1 MGPHSPHVPVAFVRQ
16 SVAAS
21 GRAAFF
27 ALTPVLAAMIILFLG
42 VIAMLQHSKARQ
54 ITLLGV
60 LIALQTV
67 LGSMFSLQFLLTKI
81 SFGFIITAIMA
92 TLFSPWVT
100 AGSSALANILG
111 MLLFPK
117 FTFSPGFV
125 LTAFLVGLV
134 FGYAFHNQ
142 TPRLSHILLSNLIV
156 TMVLYLGLNSLWLH
170 LMYQTPWLPL
180 LSGRFVQEL
189 ITFPVYSVL
198 LFLLFK
204 VSIVRSTLQKY
215 A

>member
-1 MGPHSPHVPVAFVRQ
+1 
-16 SVAAS
+16 
-21 GRAAFF
+21 
-27 ALTPVLAAMIILFLG
+27 
-42 VIAMLQHSKARQ
+42 
-54 ITLLGV
+54 
-60 LIALQTV
+60 
-67 LGSMFSLQFLLTKI
+67 
-81 SFGFIITAIMA
+81 MA

-117 FTFSPGFV
+117 FTFFPGFV

>member
-1 MGPHSPHVPVAFVRQ
+1 MGPHSPHEPVAFVRQ

-21 GRAAFF
+21 DRAAFLC
-27 ALTPVLAAMIILFLG
+27 ALVVTSILPLG

-81 SFGFIITAIMA
+81 SFSFIITAIMA
-92 TLFSPWVT
+92 TLFPPLIT
-100 AGSSALANILG
+100 ASSSALANILG
-111 MLLFPK
+111 MLLMPK
-117 FTFSPGFV
+117 ATFFPGFV
-125 LTAFLVGLV
+125 VTAFFVGLV
-134 FGYAFHNQ
+134 FGYAFYHK
-142 TPRLSHILLSNLIV
+142 TPRLPNILVANFIV
-156 TMVLYLGLNSLWLH
+156 TMGLYLGLNSLWLH

-180 LSGRFVQEL
+180 LSGRLVQEL
-189 ITFPVYSVL
+189 ITFPVYSIL
-198 LFLLFK
+198 LVALFN
-204 VSIVRSTLQKY
+204 VNVVRETLRKY